1 MPRFVYK
8 ARDAAGSAVESSIDA
23 PSRKDALRLLSA
35 RGLAVSSV
43 SEPSTPAAAAAP
55 AGGPRKPATKAA
67 EPAASSLTRGST
79 TPRRSERLPFLES
92 LYDLT
97 SSGLSGG
104 EADRLLSMRVK
115 EPPRRVLAG
124 GLWARLS
131 EGAPLSRAMDAYPE
145 VFDGSTTNLIRAGEA
160 TGSLNDTLAR
170 LIDVLTE
177 QREMRTA
184 LLTAMAYPLL

>member
-43 SEPSTPAAAAAP
+43 SEPSTPAAAAP

-104 EADRLLSMRVK
+104 EAVRLLSMRVK
-115 EPPRRVLAG
+115 EPRLRVLAE
-124 GLWARLS
+124 GLWAPLS